1 MEFQVD
7 KSKYLKKKNCI
18 IWVQSELQIEKSI
31 LRFHKEEEFNK

>member
-18 IWVQSELQIEKSI
+18 IWVQLQIEKNI